1 MPKAKTRKAAQK
13 RFKITKTGKVMRG
26 RQYGRHLRSKKT
38 KSQSRRHKEP
48 AKVTGKFAKTIKR
61 MLPYG

>member
-1 MPKAKTRKAAQK
+1 MPKTKTKKAAQK

-26 RQYGRHLRSKKT
+26 RQYGRHLKERKSKRR
-38 KSQSRRHKEP
+38 SRRHREP
-48 AKVTGKFAKTIKR
+48 AELLGKPAKTIKR